1 MPIYEAQMRRA
12 APPSQPQQTP
22 APYQPTTTG
31 YQPTSPVRASNPFR
45 PHNSLRDTLRDLDRS
60 IYHERRVRNPAER
73 DSGDVPNDPTARA
86 LHRFQAAMG
95 RGGFD
100 AAIRASHARLGRML
114 EIEKLLGFKYAM
126 RQLQRDYAHAP
137 HARTALQEL
146 IDRADAEID
155 NLENKPRPRR
165 R

>member
-1 MPIYEAQMRRA
+1 MNYRPRR
-12 APPSQPQQTP
+12 T
-22 APYQPTTTG
+22 Y
-31 YQPTSPVRASNPFR
+31 
-45 PHNSLRDTLRDLDRS
+45 NSLRDTLDALDRS

-95 RGGFD
+95 RGGFA
-100 AAIRASHARLGRML
+100 AAIRASHTRLGRML

-137 HARTALQEL
+137 HARAALQEL
-146 IDRADAEID
+146 IERADAEID